1 MELKFKKLNSEAKC
15 PEQAYDDA
23 AAWDMFATSKKVVDT
38 GDYGYIEYGTGL
50 AMEIP
55 TGYVG
60 KIFPRSS
67 LSKTGM
73 ILANHVGIIDPDY
86 RGEITFRYKWVH
98 GTKQYEV
105 GDKIGQF
112 RLEET
117 IKIVWVESEDLSET
131 TRGTGGYGSSDSK
144 NT

>member
-1 MELKFKKLNSEAKC
+1 MKLKFKKLADNAKC
-15 PEQAYDDA
+15 PDRAYEDA
-23 AAWDMFATSKKVVDT
+23 AAWDMYASTMKVVDG
-38 GDYGYIEYGTGL
+38 GDHGYIEYGTGI

-55 TGYVG
+55 SGMVG

-86 RGEITFRYKWVH
+86 RGEITFRFKWIP
-98 GTKQYEV
+98 GTKQYAV

-112 RLEET
+112 RLEKT
-117 IKIVWVESEDLSET
+117 IPITWVESDTLSET
-131 TRGTGGYGSSDSK
+131 VRGEGGYGSSDNK
-144 NT
+144 EN